1 MTGIVAP
8 FQCSTGHYEH
18 VVFIIASAVVSVNFL
33 NDSIAWPM
41 LFHKFVFMPREE
53 DEGNIK
59 QGKQEKERRVGI
71 REPVYLINDEERD
84 EYDGGRVS
92 P

>member
-1 MTGIVAP
+1 
-8 FQCSTGHYEH
+8 
-18 VVFIIASAVVSVNFL
+18 
-33 NDSIAWPM
+33 M